1 MHGIPTKINIHF
13 IRIQSI
19 LFLEARLIE
28 LIFSVY
34 SYIIIKSLECQQ
46 KTIMIKNV
54 YWKTNLYFLVITDDA
69 NRSWCMEIHV
79 DQINCSQD
87 QIVMQSSIQ
96 CRTFEF
102 LKAVKKNTC
111 TLQFLGKSC
120 NAKHALLRHFIC
132 TLHQVNLFHK
142 TFSVLLHV
150 FQTFNRL
157 GDRFLSC
164 CEIFLPTYWN
174 VFSSKSDTSEQSN
187 NNQMVPDALGS
198 RTPALGV
205 KLLSITVMTRCEKQ
219 FWGCWQDL

>member
-1 MHGIPTKINIHF
+1 MHGFPTKINIHF

-19 LFLEARLIE
+19 LFLKARLIE

-34 SYIIIKSLECQQ
+34 SCIIIKSLECQQ
-46 KTIMIKNV
+46 KQLWLRMYIGELT
-54 YWKTNLYFLVITDDA
+54 YFLVITDGA
-69 NRSWCMEIHV
+69 NRSWCMDI

-87 QIVMQSSIQ
+87 QLVMQSSIQ

-102 LKAVKKNTC
+102 LNAVEKNPHC
-111 TLQFLGKSC
+111 NFLENLATPNTHCCVILSVP
-120 NAKHALLRHFIC
+120 FI
-132 TLHQVNLFHK
+132 HK

-219 FWGCWQDL
+219 FLGCWQDI

>member
-1 MHGIPTKINIHF
+1 
-13 IRIQSI
+13 
-19 LFLEARLIE
+19 
-28 LIFSVY
+28 
-34 SYIIIKSLECQQ
+34 
-46 KTIMIKNV
+46 
-54 YWKTNLYFLVITDDA
+54 
-69 NRSWCMEIHV
+69 MEIHV

-102 LKAVKKNTC
+102 LKAVEKNTC

-157 GDRFLSC
+157 GDRFHVVRYFCRPIEMCFPRSL
-164 CEIFLPTYWN
+164 IR
-174 VFSSKSDTSEQSN
+174 QSN
-187 NNQMVPDALGS
+187 
-198 RTPALGV
+198 R
-205 KLLSITVMTRCEKQ
+205 ITTKWCLMHWDPELPR
-219 FWGCWQDL
+219 

>member
-1 MHGIPTKINIHF
+1 
-13 IRIQSI
+13 
-19 LFLEARLIE
+19 
-28 LIFSVY
+28 
-34 SYIIIKSLECQQ
+34 
-46 KTIMIKNV
+46 MIKNV
-54 YWKTNLYFLVITDDA
+54 YWRTNLYFLVITDDA

-102 LKAVKKNTC
+102 LKAVEKNTC

-187 NNQMVPDALGS
+187 TWCIGIQNSRARCKTPFNYCNDTVWKTILRMLTRYLALGTLLLTP
-198 RTPALGV
+198 RTGVCFDVCMFNGQRALHYSP
-205 KLLSITVMTRCEKQ
+205 LLSFV
-219 FWGCWQDL
+219 